1 LSDAGFQKSTEARYG
16 TGECI
21 QNNIALGALS
31 NTEPRSQP
39 SPAGTPFVQ
48 SALQQAVAALLT
60 TSVSLGS
67 VSLGSVSLGSVSLG
81 SVVFVLDG
89 PAQRAIFSAELS
101 TSGYKKGRVALWL
114 APCCLLT
121 QPQTLDQL
129 LVALGIFAFQVREMA
144 SALANQLEQ
153 SPARAFIMFVFVEMF
168 DQRIDAGR
176 QQRNLNFG

>member
-60 TSVSLGS
+60 TS

>member
-60 TSVSLGS
+60 T
-67 VSLGSVSLGSVSLG
+67 SVSLGSVSLG

>member
-1 LSDAGFQKSTEARYG
+1 
-16 TGECI
+16 
-21 QNNIALGALS
+21 
-31 NTEPRSQP
+31 
-39 SPAGTPFVQ
+39 
-48 SALQQAVAALLT
+48 LT
-60 TSVSLGS
+60 TFVSLGS
-67 VSLGSVSLGSVSLG
+67 VSLGSVFLG